1 MGSVF
6 CRVLLSLL
14 PSTPV
19 KEVSRPAAP
28 RRAPRNRP
36 QVEPPKAYV
45 LDEESGAWTE
55 LEDPIEVSSPALEE
69 KPKKQK
75 TPKKKGKCT
84 PKQAF
89 ENAREPTSPEAFLKA
104 FAKDPRNAALKLTA
118 RRSGFFNCDSPRL
131 AAWM

>member
-1 MGSVF
+1 MGSVCF
-6 CRVLLSLL
+6 EPAPFDALRG
-14 PSTPV
+14 STRR
-19 KEVSRPAAP
+19 KAAP
-28 RRAPRNRP
+28 P

-45 LDEESGAWTE
+45 LDEASGAWSE

-104 FAKDPRNAALKLTA
+104 FAKDPRKEKTDYGPLIAEKMSKGRVL
-118 RRSGFFNCDSPRL
+118 
-131 AAWM
+131 